1 MGGTASGEYLYRS
14 VDKLAL
20 LTVTAVIL
28 CFQSFFGLGM
38 SGIRIQRY
46 IIGNVFI
53 EHLELFFIS
62 VTFFM
67 FLTFHNYF

>member
-28 CFQSFFGLGM
+28 CFQSFLGLGM

-53 EHLELFFIS
+53 EHLELFLS
-62 VTFFM
+62 LLR
-67 FLTFHNYF
+67 FLCF